1 MISIPLFC
9 YPFSNNNPC
18 IDGLYSMHGF
28 PFRVEPCSHPSHGET
43 NQRILDAVENHAL
56 LRLNC
61 IQEGAS
67 FSFFSSLF
75 FLLEIVDK
83 KKRVPFVSIRA
94 FISPLDV
101 SFIFL
106 KRPPLTLSLSHSIKG
121 SITILITFINC

>member
-75 FLLEIVDK
+75 LLEIVDK
-83 KKRVPFVSIRA
+83 KKFLLSAFVHL
-94 FISPLDV
+94 FLPLTFR
-101 SFIFL
+101 SFFL